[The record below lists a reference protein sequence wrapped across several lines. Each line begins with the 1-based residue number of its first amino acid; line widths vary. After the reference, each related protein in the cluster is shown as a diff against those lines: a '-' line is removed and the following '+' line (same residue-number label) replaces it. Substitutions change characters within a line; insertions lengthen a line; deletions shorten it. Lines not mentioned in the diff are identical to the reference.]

1 MIVAGFAAR
10 HFQPADSCQQSA
22 FSYSYDGLGNRLAQN
37 RTHYALD
44 INTGLPQVLQDGTNT
59 YTYGLDRI
67 AQTNANNTDYFL
79 GDALDST
86 RQLTDA
92 SGEPAWAQSLIADR

>member
-1 MIVAGFAAR
+1 
-10 HFQPADSCQQSA
+10 
-22 FSYSYDGLGNRLAQN
+22 
-37 RTHYALD
+37 
-44 INTGLPQVLQDGTNT
+44 LQDGTNT